1 MIYELL
7 QLQDSASDDAQEA
20 QEPKVDVEDQEVHFS
35 AKEDIEKKDE
45 N

>member
-7 QLQDSASDDAQEA
+7 QLQDSAGDDAQEA
-20 QEPKVDVEDQEVHFS
+20 REPKVDVEDQEVHSS
-35 AKEDIEKKDE
+35 AEEDIEKKDE